1 MIRGKKILSILLV
14 GVLCFGSVL
23 TAHANEIE
31 DAKKKAAELE
41 QQKQAAEAQKS
52 SLAAELNVIIS
63 DMQDT
68 QEKLADKHAQIEEAE
83 IELVNAKVDENNQ
96 YESMKKRIKY
106 MYENGNSE
114 FIAMLL
120 QAESITDFL
129 NKAEYVTQI
138 SEYDRNMLVRFQETV
153 KEVEEKEEMLRV
165 EYAELEVIQNDL
177 INQQNSVEALLQSK
191 NVEISNLKSEI
202 GANAALL
209 QELIK
214 KAEAEAAAQKAAE
227 EAAAQAAA
235 LAAAQA
241 AQSAGSAGSTG
252 GSSSSSGSS
261 GGGYVP
267 AGPPVVSGSGY
278 FTHPCPGMSYQSSY
292 FGEIR
297 SFEVG
302 GHKGHDYAA
311 ATGTPTYAAAA
322 GTVIIANYSSSA
334 GNWVVINHGNGL
346 VTKYMHHSALTV
358 SAGQVVAKGQQIG
371 LVGTTGQSTGP
382 HLHFQVELNGVAV
395 SPDSYM

>member
-14 GVLCFGSVL
+14 GVLSFGSVL
-23 TAHANEIE
+23 TVHADEIE
-31 DAKKKAAELE
+31 DVKKKAAQLE

-52 SLAAELNVIIS
+52 SLATELNAIIS
-63 DMQDT
+63 DMQET
-68 QEKLADKHAQIEEAE
+68 QKKLADKHAEIEQAE

-129 NKAEYVTQI
+129 SKAEYVTQI
-138 SEYDRNMLVRFQETV
+138 SAYDREMLVKFQETV
-153 KEVEEKEEMLRV
+153 KAVEEKEEKLRV

-177 INQQNSVEALLQSK
+177 INQQNSVEALLESK

-209 QELIK
+209 QELIA
-214 KAEAEAAAQKAAE
+214 KAEAEAAAQKAAA
-227 EAAAQAAA
+227 EAAARAAA
-235 LAAAQA
+235 LAQAQA
-241 AQSAGSAGSTG
+241 QASQSAGSSG
-252 GSSSSSGSS
+252 GSGGSGSA
-261 GGGYVP
+261 GGGYIP
-267 AGPPVVSGSGY
+267 PGPPVVSGSGY

-311 ATGTPTYAAAA
+311 PTGTPTYAAAA
-322 GTVIIANYSSSA
+322 GTVIIANFSSSA

-371 LVGTTGQSTGP
+371 MVGSTGQSTGP
-382 HLHFQVELNGVAV
+382 HLHFQVELNGIAV
-395 SPDSYM
+395 SPDGYM